1 MSHQASYSN
10 TTGAR
15 TGESILDTVNG
26 PGLALLLFGILGLGS
41 TLAAADSG
49 FDNWSL
55 IGMITSALCLATG
68 AAVVR
73 IEHHRAR
80 VGNSISVPRNGS
92 RGIAE

>member
-26 PGLALLLFGILGLGS
+26 PGLALLLFGILILGS
-41 TLAAADSG
+41 TLSAADSG
-49 FDNWSL
+49 FDGWSL
-55 IGMITSALCLATG
+55 TGVLTSALCLATG

-80 VGNSISVPRNGS
+80 VGNSISVLRNGS